1 MRKPPNFRPRTKAQ
15 QMNLDVGTFVGVTE
29 EDRLLRTHEA
39 AEFLAVAVDTLKRW
53 RRRLHRSG
61 PPFIRVGGRVRYSL
75 WDLRRYLKNRT
86 VVPGEENR
94 RAR

>member
-1 MRKPPNFRPRTKAQ
+1 MRMPSNFRPGTKAQ
-15 QMNLDVGTFVGVTE
+15 QMNLGVGTFVGVTE